1 MRLVWALLLVCVV
14 IMTKRVV
21 YHAATI
27 KTQSTPRLLCISLN
41 RRTKREVMNGGAEMN
56 NLTFVEFCQLPRF
69 KSLPPGIEFVSRKT
83 YKTCFSE
90 LKLEQEA

>member
-56 NLTFVEFCQLPRF
+56 NLTFVEFCQLPRL
-69 KSLPPGIEFVSRKT
+69 KACRLESSLFPVKRTKRAFQS
-83 YKTCFSE
+83 
-90 LKLEQEA
+90 